1 MNLKNLVLVT
11 LLSLAAVW
19 ARPKTDVIVMRNGDH
34 LTCEIKKLERGVLYA
49 GFDYIDGTIS
59 VDWAKVAHVE
69 STQLFVVSTQAGN
82 VYEGTLRTATTAAE
96 QPVRIEILEETGTPE
111 VVEQRQVVEMAQTA
125 TSFRARDQRKRG
137 CRADLHKGQQHGTV
151 QPGVRLQIRPSDGE
165 RRLTSAQR
173 YREAPEPPP
182 RHTIN

>member
-11 LLSLAAVW
+11 LLSLAALW

-125 TSFRARDQRKRG
+125 TSFWRQISGNADVGLIYTKGNNTAQYSLGSRAPHTA
-137 CRADLHKGQQHGTV
+137 RAM
-151 QPGVRLQIRPSDGE
+151 E
-165 RRLTSAQR
+165 SAG
-173 YREAPEPPP
+173 
-182 RHTIN
+182 